1 LEWRGWNLKQLFS
14 EEVDVFYFFFA
25 CAALIAGYFVY
36 GKIVESQFGMDTC
49 RATPAC
55 RLEDKVDYVK
65 MNPKT
70 IYMIQLLNIAGLG
83 PIFGPILGALYG
95 PTALVWIVLG
105 SIFAGGV
112 HDYFSG
118 MMSVRYEGKS
128 IPDAVGYNLGNFAK
142 QFMNVF
148 SVVLLLLVGVVFIV
162 GPAKLLA
169 NKIGFN
175 LDKEMAVVVWTGII
189 FAYYFLATILP
200 IDKIIGRLYPL
211 FTVCLLIMAFGLS
224 AMLIVDGYTF
234 FPNGVGLANVHPKG
248 LPIWPLMFITI
259 ACGAISGF
267 HATQSPMMAR
277 CIPDEK
283 CGRPIFYG
291 AMIGEGIIA
300 LVWATLGMTFYQT
313 PEALQA
319 ALAAGGP
326 AAVVDQVATNLMRP
340 IDGFL
345 ASIGVIILPISSG
358 DTAFRAARLIIADF
372 SKIEQK
378 SVIKRLF
385 IALPL
390 FVVGFMITKTDFN
403 IIWRYFGFSN
413 QTLATIVLWASAMY
427 LVRHGKLH
435 WIATVPATFM
445 TAVCATYLC
454 VAPEFPLHLSAEI
467 GYPIGIAVAVA
478 CFVLFMLKA
487 RNTPLAVDAVDA
499 PGIIG

>member
-1 LEWRGWNLKQLFS
+1 M
-14 EEVDVFYFFFA
+14 FYFFLA
-25 CAALIAGYFVY
+25 CAALVAGYFVY
-36 GKIVESQFGMDTC
+36 GKVVESQFGVDSC
-49 RATPAC
+49 RPTPAC
-55 RLEDKVDYVK
+55 RMEDGVDYVK

-70 IYMIQLLNIAGLG
+70 IYMVQLLNIAGLG

-95 PTALVWIVLG
+95 PAALLWIVLG
-105 SIFAGGV
+105 SIFAGAV

-118 MMSVRYEGKS
+118 MMSVRYDGKS

-148 SVVLLLLVGVVFIV
+148 SVILLLLVGVVFV
-162 GPAKLLA
+162 LGPAKLLA
-169 NKIGFN
+169 NKIGFDV
-175 LDKEMAVVVWTGII
+175 DKNSAVAIWTGII

-200 IDKIIGRLYPL
+200 VDKIIGRLYPV

-224 AMLIVDGYTF
+224 TMLIVDGYTF

-248 LPIWPLMFITI
+248 LPMWPLMFITI

-313 PEALQA
+313 PDALQA

-326 AAVVDQVATNLMRP
+326 AAVVDQVATTLMGP
-340 IDGFL
+340 IGGFL
-345 ASIGVIILPISSG
+345 AIIGVIILPISSG

-372 SKIEQK
+372 GKLGQK
-378 SVIKRLF
+378 AIVKRLM
-385 IALPL
+385 IAVPL
-390 FVVGFMITKTDFN
+390 FIVGFLITKTDFN
-403 IIWRYFGFSN
+403 VIWRYFGFAN

-427 LVRHGKLH
+427 LVRHGKPH
-435 WIATVPATFM
+435 WIASVPAVFM

-454 VAPEFPLHLSAEI
+454 VAPEFPLKLATAA
-467 GYPIGIAVAVA
+467 GYPIGVAVAVVT
-478 CFVLFMLKA
+478 FVIFFLKA
-487 RNTPLAVDAVDA
+487 RVTPVETDALDA
-499 PGIIG
+499 PGTID

>member
-1 LEWRGWNLKQLFS
+1 M
-14 EEVDVFYFFFA
+14 FYFFLA

-36 GKIVESQFGMDTC
+36 GKVVEAQFGIDTC

-55 RLEDKVDYVK
+55 RLEDGVDFVK

-70 IYMIQLLNIAGLG
+70 IYMVQLLNIAGLG

-95 PTALVWIVLG
+95 PAALVWIVLG
-105 SIFAGGV
+105 SIFAGAV

-118 MMSVRYEGKS
+118 MMSVRYDGKS

-148 SVVLLLLVGVVFIV
+148 SVILLLLVGVVFIL

-169 NKIGFN
+169 NKIGLN
-175 LDKEMAVVVWTGII
+175 LDKDMAVVAWTAII

-200 IDKIIGRLYPL
+200 VDKIIGRLYPL
-211 FTVCLLIMAFGLS
+211 FTACLLIMAFGLS

-313 PEALQA
+313 PDALQA

-326 AAVVDQVATNLMRP
+326 AGVVDQVATTLMGP
-340 IDGFL
+340 IGGFL
-345 ASIGVIILPISSG
+345 AIIGVIILPISSG

-372 SKIEQK
+372 GKVEQK
-378 SVIKRLF
+378 SVIKRLL
-385 IALPL
+385 IAVPL
-390 FVVGFMITKTDFN
+390 FVIGFIITKTDFN
-403 IIWRYFGFSN
+403 VIWRYFGFAN

-427 LVRHGKLH
+427 MVRHGKLH

-454 VAPEFPLHLSAEI
+454 VAPEFPFKLASEV
-467 GYPIGIAVAVA
+467 GYPIGIAVAVVCLVA
-478 CFVLFMLKA
+478 FLLKA
-487 RNTPLAVDAVDA
+487 RNTPVEVDAVDS
-499 PGIIG
+499 PGVVG